1 MKKKGRFITLRVQK
15 AKKVDIGRDVIRI
28 GQKSMNKLKVH
39 TGDVIE
45 IVGKKR
51 SAGIAWPSYP
61 QDTDLG
67 IVRIDLR
74 LQKNTGTRVDDLL
87 EVRKVKAKIAQSI
100 VIAPVDLT
108 LRNTSRFEA
117 FVKRKLNNYPVAL
130 DDYIYISLGISREMC
145 FNVISLRP
153 KGICVIK
160 QGTMLSIDESIF
172 EITFH
177 ESLGKA
183 LTKINSLIEEQ
194 DADKITIQGQYLPEI
209 FSHDLFEISKNDG
222 FPTLKYFVLEY
233 LMEHGIMV
241 NSSIHGL
248 QFRKGYIRDNL
259 LRLKDEQIKS
269 LKNSLILK
277 DKQIKNLEAS
287 LSSKDKKAKM
297 KKTKKK
303 KLEKKLP
310 LDKGK
315 LYNFSFI

>member
-28 GQKSMNKLKVH
+28 SQKSMNKLKVQ

-45 IVGKKR
+45 IVGKKQ

-67 IVRIDLR
+67 IVRIDSR

-87 EVRKVKAKIAQSI
+87 EVRKVKAEIAQSI
-100 VIAPVDLT
+100 VLAPVDIR

-117 FVKRKLNNYPVAL
+117 FTKRKLNNYPVAL
-130 DDYIYISLGISREMC
+130 DDYIYISLGISREIC

-194 DADKITIQGQYLPEI
+194 DVDKITIQGQYLPEI

-233 LMEHGIMV
+233 LMEHGITV

-248 QFRKGYIRDNL
+248 QFRKGIRDNL

-287 LSSKDKKAKM
+287 LSIKDKKAKM

-310 LDKGK
+310 LDKKK
-315 LYNFSFI
+315 LSYNV